1 MFKFYLRCRLSE
13 MWKLDS
19 ELTMLKQLMNA
30 DAAMQLD
37 YECSNAP
44 GILGYMFIIH
54 ADSGL

>member
-1 MFKFYLRCRLSE
+1 